1 MTILHRKADL
11 AYLIFFAIHVPIIF
25 LIDTVPL
32 QPAFMRM
39 DISLQLREFYV
50 SSYRDKFFEEP
61 APTWFAVFIWMELFY
76 HVPLSLWAIRGLL
89 RNHPMVPVHLL
100 VFGVQAFITSLT
112 CLADVWT
119 WPDRSVAEKQQI
131 TTLYGPYVALG
142 AIMALDM
149 GIRLRRQ
156 LMPKVKD
163 E

>member
-1 MTILHRKADL
+1 
-11 AYLIFFAIHVPIIF
+11 
-25 LIDTVPL
+25 
-32 QPAFMRM
+32 MRTG
-39 DISLQLREFYV
+39 ISLQLREFYI

-61 APTWFAVFIWMELFY
+61 APTWFTVFIWMELLY
-76 HVPLSLWAIRGLL
+76 HVPLSLWSIRGLL

-100 VFGVQAFITSLT
+100 VFGVQAFVTSLT
-112 CLADVWT
+112 CLADVWA
-119 WPDRSVAEKQQI
+119 WPDRSVAEKRQI

-149 GIRLRRQ
+149 GTRLRRQ